1 MRKYVKL
8 VLCLVTL
15 CICASLCA
23 GTDAQAKI
31 KSGKWKKNISWT
43 YDTKKKELVL
53 TGSGAI
59 AEAVS
64 RDDKYPDFPKWELF
78 AHKVKSVRVEG
89 KITHTSPFLAGA
101 GGFPNMTRLKLSNNL
116 KVIESNSFWDA
127 RKLKKVKLPVGLQKI
142 KSNAFESTGLQ
153 QVTIPGSIKRM
164 GDGVFQGCDN
174 LKKAIFAE
182 GVKRTGTL
190 TFLGCNNLKKV
201 RLPQSL
207 KVIERSC
214 FLACGLEGIT
224 VPQNVEEIEM
234 YVFSQVSVEKAKLK
248 NVTIKSKK
256 IKKWGKD
263 IFRNAHKELVIYV
276 PKSKKKQ
283 YEKALRSKGLP
294 TYVKV
299 VGKKSLD

>member
-1 MRKYVKL
+1 MQKYVKL
-8 VLCLVTL
+8 VLCLVAL

-53 TGSGAI
+53 TGSGVI

-101 GGFPNMTRLKLSNNL
+101 GGFSNMTSLKLSNNL
-116 KVIESNSFWDA
+116 KVIESNSFWNA
-127 RKLKKVKLPVGLQKI
+127 RKLKSVKLPVGLRKI
-142 KSNAFESTGLQ
+142 KASAFEGTGLR
-153 QVTIPGSIKRM
+153 QVTIPTQVKKI
-164 GDGVFQGCDN
+164 GCQAFSSCYN
-174 LKKAIFAE
+174 LKTAIVQE
-182 GVKRTGTL
+182 GVEVVGMGA
-190 TFLGCNNLKKV
+190 FWDCNKLRKVVLPNSITKLMGVSFCTTALEKVVIPKNVKEIGNAAFAQVSPEEATLKK
-201 RLPQSL
+201 
-207 KVIERSC
+207 
-214 FLACGLEGIT
+214 
-224 VPQNVEEIEM
+224 
-234 YVFSQVSVEKAKLK
+234 
-248 NVTIKSKK
+248 VTIKSKK

-263 IFRNAHKELVIYV
+263 IFADAHKELVIHV

-299 VGKKSLD
+299 VGRKSLD